1 MSNVNM
7 KSAPKA
13 LYLSLLVIVAG
24 IAVAAAGIRGVHF
37 VLYFIIGLLLSLAP
51 EIRFAPWISISL
63 AGAFLCIAPAVYT
76 TLSGGYGYRFFLAS
90 AITMLLSVT
99 SFFVSNTLTL
109 PYLTPVLG
117 FAVSAVA
124 VLCFGRR
131 APEHAPVLAGLF
143 GIGDSVMALLS
154 DTARTVVLFDVRAM
168 AVLSFAVCL
177 CAAFLS
183 VRRPRGRHAAGFR
196 NAPPEARV

>member
-1 MSNVNM
+1 MDISLIVLIGL
-7 KSAPKA
+7 PV
-13 LYLSLLVIVAG
+13 LYLTGNLRKA
-24 IAVAAAGIRGVHF
+24 AAAAGIRGVHF

-51 EIRFAPWISISL
+51 EVRLSSWISFSL
-63 AGAFLCIAPAVYT
+63 AGAFLCIAPAVCIA
-76 TLSGGYGYRFFLAS
+76 LSGGYGYRFFLAA
-90 AITMLLSVT
+90 AITILLSVT

-117 FAVSAVA
+117 LAVSAVA

-143 GIGDSVMALLS
+143 GIGDSVMSLLS
-154 DTARTVVLFDVRAM
+154 DPASSVVLFDVRTM

-177 CAAFLS
+177 IAAFFS
-183 VRRPRGRHAAGFR
+183 VRRPRGRHAAGFK
-196 NAPPEARV
+196 NVPPEARV